1 MAGGSSAPDASRT
14 SAPNSRVKGTS
25 DSTSV
30 PGGTPVRATGGLRR
44 AATSGLGVAAALV
57 LVAACGSSSSSSP
70 GTSASPT
77 SAAVVPTTAAPPT
90 TAAAAP
96 AACTT
101 AIAPTVTGSGPA
113 DTASAGVAV
122 ATDYRKFFEPTT
134 PAATKLGLLQNGTA
148 LEAVLQGFASNKL
161 ASAAT
166 VTVTAVDFT
175 GATAADVT
183 YNLCESGA
191 AVLPDSAG
199 KSVLVG
205 GVWQVAD
212 ATLCGLVKLNN
223 GGAAVP
229 GCA

>member
-1 MAGGSSAPDASRT
+1 MARGSRALGARCPGGSTAGGSAAGGWVARGSR
-14 SAPNSRVKGTS
+14 
-25 DSTSV
+25 
-30 PGGTPVRATGGLRR
+30 RR
-44 AATSGLGVAAALV
+44 AVASGLGVAGVLV
-57 LVAACGSSSSSSP
+57 LVAACGSGS
-70 GTSASPT
+70 TSASGTPAPT
-77 SAAVVPTTAAPPT
+77 TSSAAAVPTTAPPT

-96 AACTT
+96 AACSSV
-101 AIAPTVTGSGPA
+101 IAPTVTGSGPA
-113 DTASAGVAV
+113 DTATAGTAV
-122 ATDYRKFFEPTT
+122 ATDYQKFFDPAT
-134 PAATKLGLLQNGTA
+134 PATTKLGLLQNGTS
-148 LEAVLQGFASNKL
+148 LVAVLQSFASNKL

-183 YNLCESGA
+183 YNLCESGSP
-191 AVLPDSAG
+191 VMPGSAG

-205 GVWQVAD
+205 STWQVAD